1 MSDFQA
7 IVLAGSSEA
16 TAAHMYPLCDG
27 RLPKV
32 LLPVANKP
40 LIAYQLE
47 MLEQCGFTEAIV
59 VFDQKNSDVL
69 SAYLEAQYGGGMTLH
84 KVTTDSEI
92 GTAEAVLKAR
102 HLIKKDFVVLS
113 GDLVVD
119 PGFVQRMTDAH
130 RVHNCSAT
138 VLLQERPEN
147 WKPDKNE
154 AAEFI
159 GCRELLPGLE
169 QLVFYHA
176 PQEEAKELQVPK
188 RLLHRFPH
196 FAIHDDLL
204 DAHFYVFDRWVLD
217 VMSDLPPPQ
226 NVKNS
231 LIPRLLDMQTWPE
244 EELRD
249 IVTPDPFAAARTISS
264 ATGVASDHPVRC
276 FGFVMEKERFC
287 KRANT
292 LQSYV
297 ELNND
302 VARGRSSHQPPGKV
316 TEVSKRDVAFIGD
329 KTKIHEGANVG
340 ARCVVG
346 DDTEVGD
353 KCVVKNSILGPGC
366 KIGQNVRL
374 ANAIV
379 MENVVVL
386 DGSQIQNC
394 VLSSRSTVGANSQLT
409 LCIVGPSFE
418 VPEGTSE
425 KGSATAWKILHTTST
440 S

>member
-1 MSDFQA
+1 MTDFQA
-7 IVLAGSSEA
+7 VVLAGNSQAS
-16 TAAHMYPLCDG
+16 AARMYPLCDG

-32 LLPVANKP
+32 LLPVANRP

-59 VFDQKNSDVL
+59 VFDQTNSDML
-69 SAYLEAQYGGGMTLH
+69 TSYLEGQYSGGLTLH
-84 KVTTDSEI
+84 RVTTDSEI

-102 HLIKKDFVVLS
+102 HLIKQDFVVLS

-119 PGFVQRMTDAH
+119 PGFVQQMTDEH

-138 VLLQERPEN
+138 VLLQERPAN

-154 AAEFI
+154 AAEYI
-159 GCRELLPGLE
+159 GCKELRPGLVH
-169 QLVFYHA
+169 LVYYHT
-176 PQEEAKELQVPK
+176 PQEDARELQVPK

-196 FAIHDDLL
+196 FAVHDDLL

-217 VMSDLPPPQ
+217 VMSDLPPPH

-249 IVTPDPFAAARTISS
+249 IVPTDPFAAARAMS
-264 ATGVASDHPVRC
+264 ATAGAESDHPVKC
-276 FGFVMEKERFC
+276 FGFVMERSRFC

-302 VARGRSSHQPPGKV
+302 VARGRSSYVPDGKEV
-316 TEVSKRDVAFIGD
+316 PVSKRDSAFLAED
-329 KTKIHEGANVG
+329 ARIHEGANVG

-346 DDTEVGD
+346 EGTEVGD
-353 KCVVKNSILGPGC
+353 KCVVKNSIIGSAC

-379 MENVVVL
+379 MDHVEVA

-394 VLSSRSTVGANSQLT
+394 VLSTRSKVAASSLLT
-409 LCIVGPSFE
+409 LCIVGHGYE
-418 VPEGTSE
+418 VPEGTVE
-425 KGSATAWKILHTTST
+425 KGSATAWKIFHTPS
-440 S
+440 